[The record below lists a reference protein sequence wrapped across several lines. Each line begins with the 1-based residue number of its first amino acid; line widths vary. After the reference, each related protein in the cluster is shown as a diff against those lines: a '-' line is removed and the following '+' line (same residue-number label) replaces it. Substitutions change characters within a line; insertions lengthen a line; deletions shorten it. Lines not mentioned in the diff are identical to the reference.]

1 MHNRIFKGIGPMY
14 EMGEPVRINNKVRM
28 PNEEEEEPQE
38 DEISE
43 EERLRI
49 EKEEKAAEEKRF
61 NDAVNAEI
69 EKFMTNHKAAFERE
83 RDAVIAQA
91 KKQAADMAAD
101 AKAATMSVLQKAEQE
116 CAVIKEQARKEGHDE
131 GFAEGRKE
139 SIEKY
144 EKYIDAAGKLLA
156 EINSR
161 KDAYYIA
168 NEDELRQTAFELTEK
183 ITMTE
188 LKTDPKILDGI
199 IAEAAKNFRNSDYV
213 KITLAEDEITE
224 RFKTDAKLINEIIP
238 FIPEIEISFDS
249 EAETGTVV
257 IDNGSSIV
265 DAGVPTQLE
274 FLREIMKNTR
284 GANSDDAEDNEQ
296 EQ

>member
-1 MHNRIFKGIGPMY
+1 MY

-43 EERLRI
+43 EERLRM

>member
-43 EERLRI
+43 EERLRM

>member
-1 MHNRIFKGIGPMY
+1 MHNRVFKGIGPMY

-28 PNEEEEEPQE
+28 PNEEEEGPQE
-38 DEISE
+38 EEISE

-49 EKEEKAAEEKRF
+49 EEEEKAAEEKRF
-61 NDAVNAEI
+61 SDAVNAEI
-69 EKFMTNHKAAFERE
+69 EKFMANHQAAFERE
-83 RDAVIAQA
+83 RDAIIAQA
-91 KKQAADMAAD
+91 KKQAADMTAD

-116 CAVIKEQARKEGHDE
+116 CAVIKEQAKKEGHDE

-139 SIEKY
+139 SLEKY
-144 EKYIDAAGKLLA
+144 EKYIDAAGKLLS

-274 FLREIMKNTR
+274 FLREIMNNTR
-284 GANSDDAEDNEQ
+284 GGSSEDSE
-296 EQ
+296 EE